1 MQYMAASL
9 VWGVVCWIVLHAR
22 AEIRRFFDR
31 RRVTPASKRSCRLVP
46 PRLNLDVDVY
56 QRNRGRGDPG
66 DTRSLRQCARA
77 HSLQLLVHLAGEA
90 ADRLVVEPLGNG
102 ALFGF
107 LQALDGALLLLQ
119 VTGILNI

>member
-9 VWGVVCWIVLHAR
+9 VLGVVCWIVLHAR

-31 RRVTPASKRSCRLVP
+31 RRVTPASKRSCLLVP

-77 HSLQLLVHLAGEA
+77 HSLQLLVHLAGA
-90 ADRLVVEPLGNG
+90 SADQLVVYPIGNC
-102 ALFGF
+102 ALF
-107 LQALDGALLLLQ
+107 ALLHPLDVSLL
-119 VTGILNI
+119 LR